1 MSFQETNATL
11 KLDRI
16 LKEPLFFFF
25 FSGYNQILILT
36 NGHIT
41 LEIHF
46 ISLTSACSTVMM
58 LGKWC
63 ISVFWILSGVTDM
76 FYFLI

>member
-1 MSFQETNATL
+1 MQLS

-25 FSGYNQILILT
+25 FPGYNQILILT

-46 ISLTSACSTVMM
+46 ISLTSAGSTVMM

-63 ISVFWILSGVTDM
+63 ILVFWILSGVTDM